1 MVRTPLQG
9 HHKRVKRFFLRSAI
23 LVALAALVAPAV
35 FGEQLKPE
43 TVAGFDRYVRL
54 SEQGMAG
61 EEQSAEFLKIDSL
74 PAAEAGAV
82 RAKLKNGEVVIEH
95 LETRENGRPIAV
107 PNGLIHHWIGT
118 VFVPGAS
125 LTQTVAFLQDYN
137 NQTRYYAPDVERS
150 RLMAKNGNEFKVFLR
165 LRKHKVVTAVLD
177 TNYDVTYRSLGAD
190 RAVCRSVSTRIAEVA
205 NPGEKNESE
214 KPVGN
219 DSGFMWRLNSYW
231 RFEQRDGGTYVQ
243 LEAISLTRDIPAGL
257 SWLVAPFVNSI
268 PRESLE
274 FTLQRTREGLMRN
287 K

>member
-1 MVRTPLQG
+1 M
-9 HHKRVKRFFLRSAI
+9 KRFFLRSAI

>member
-1 MVRTPLQG
+1 LQG
-9 HHKRVKRFFLRSAI
+9 HHKRVKRFLLRSIFLA
-23 LVALAALVAPAV
+23 ALAALVSPAMLA
-35 FGEQLKPE
+35 EQLKPE

-54 SEQGMAG
+54 SEQRMAG
-61 EEQSAEFLKIDSL
+61 EEQSGPFLKVDSL
-74 PAAEAGAV
+74 VGAQADVV
-82 RAKLKNGEVVIEH
+82 RAKLKNGEVVVEH
-95 LETRENGRPIAV
+95 LETREDSLVVAV
-107 PNGLIHHWIGT
+107 PEGLVHHWIGT

-125 LTQTVAFLQDYN
+125 LAQTVAFLEDYD
-137 NQTRYYAPDVERS
+137 NQAKYYAPDVERS
-150 RLMAKNGNEFKVFLR
+150 RLVSKNGNEFKVFLR

-177 TNYDVTYRSLGAD
+177 TNYDVTYRSLGED

-257 SWLVAPFVNSI
+257 SWLVGPFVESI

-274 FTLQRTREGLMRN
+274 FTLLRTREGLMRD

>member
-1 MVRTPLQG
+1 
-9 HHKRVKRFFLRSAI
+9 VKRFFLRSAF
-23 LVALAALVAPAV
+23 LAALAVLVVPAA

-54 SEQGMAG
+54 SEQRMAG
-61 EEQSAEFLKIDSL
+61 EEGSGSFLKIDSL
-74 PAAEAGAV
+74 PAAEAQVV
-82 RAKLKNGEVVIEH
+82 RAKLKNGEVVVDH

-107 PNGLIHHWIGT
+107 PDGLIHHWIGT
-118 VFVPGAS
+118 VFVPGAT
-125 LTQTVAFLQDYN
+125 LAQTVAFLQDYD
-137 NQTRYYAPDVERS
+137 NQAKYYAPDVERS
-150 RLMAKNGNEFKVFLR
+150 RLISKDGNEFKVFLR

-190 RAVCRSVSTRIAEVA
+190 RVLCRSVSTRIAEVE

-214 KPVGN
+214 KPVGK

-231 RFEQRDGGTYVQ
+231 RFEQRDGGMYVQ

-274 FTLQRTREGLMRN
+274 FTLQRTREGLLRN